1 MTQSIILIALCAVV
15 GLLLGVL
22 IARIVVKR
30 SVEKHPPI
38 PEDMLRTM
46 LIQMGQKPST
56 KKLNMMIKQ
65 MHKQA
70 EQAKSR

>member
-1 MTQSIILIALCAVV
+1 M
-15 GLLLGVL
+15 
-22 IARIVVKR
+22 VVKR